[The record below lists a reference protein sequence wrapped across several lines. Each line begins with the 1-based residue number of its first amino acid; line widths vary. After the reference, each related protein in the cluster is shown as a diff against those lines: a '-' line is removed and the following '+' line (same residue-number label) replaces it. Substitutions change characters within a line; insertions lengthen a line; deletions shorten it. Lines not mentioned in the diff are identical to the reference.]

1 MFRFVKTKLKQ
12 AKLAK
17 KREADK
23 LKDTPQYYPLQ
34 LSPSEVEYVR
44 NTLMSAGGGGDI
56 FRIWL
61 WRLYIF
67 GTFTRT
73 SAYCQCRIG

>member
-12 AKLAK
+12 AELAK

-23 LKDTPQYYPLQ
+23 PKDTPQYYPLQ

-44 NTLMSAGGGGDI
+44 NTLMSAGGGYI

-61 WRLYIF
+61 WWLYIF
-67 GTFTRT
+67 GTFAHA
-73 SAYCQCRIG
+73 SAYCQCRIR

>member
-17 KREADK
+17 KRGADK

-44 NTLMSAGGGGDI
+44 NTLMSAGGGV
-56 FRIWL
+56 
-61 WRLYIF
+61 YI
-67 GTFTRT
+67 
-73 SAYCQCRIG
+73 

>member
-1 MFRFVKTKLKQ
+1 MLSFVLHYLNKSFKILPKP
-12 AKLAK
+12 AKPPK

-44 NTLMSAGGGGDI
+44 NTLMSAGGGV
-56 FRIWL
+56 
-61 WRLYIF
+61 YI
-67 GTFTRT
+67 
-73 SAYCQCRIG
+73 

>member
-34 LSPSEVEYVR
+34 LSTQVKENMCVIP
-44 NTLMSAGGGGDI
+44 L
-56 FRIWL
+56 
-61 WRLYIF
+61 
-67 GTFTRT
+67 
-73 SAYCQCRIG
+73 